1 MPAIHATIAQA
12 LVLYCTALGLWG
24 VFLGLRGAPLDA
36 SYRGALVLAVGMAV
50 VEILI
55 GGVLLLVLGLRARDD
70 LHYLYGLSLI
80 ITLPLVHQYLAGRR
94 MRAPLAYGLACLF
107 MAGLAIRGIT
117 TGR

>member
-12 LVLYCTALGLWG
+12 LVLYCTVLGIWG
-24 VFLGLRGAPLDA
+24 ILLGLRSAPVNA
-36 SYRGALVLAVGMAV
+36 SYRGALVLAVGMALL
-50 VEILI
+50 EILV
-55 GGVLLLVLGLRARDD
+55 GGALLLFLGLRARDD

-80 ITLPLVHQYLAGRR
+80 VTLPLAHQYLAGRR

>member
-1 MPAIHATIAQA
+1 MIAQV
-12 LVLYCTALGLWG
+12 LVLYCAVVGIWG
-24 VFLGLRGAPLDA
+24 VFLGIRNAPLDG
-36 SYRGALVLAVGMAV
+36 SYRAALLLAEAVAVLQLLVGLVLLVVGPPV
-50 VEILI
+50 
-55 GGVLLLVLGLRARDD
+55 RND

-80 ITLPLVHQYLAGRR
+80 VTLPLVHQYLAGRR